1 MSMRLYVGCALACA
15 SAGLSAEPAPSW
27 VQAAQQALHDQ
38 LQATYPDVVSWT
50 LTPMLSD
57 RQAAAAEAI
66 ADVRVEPVR
75 LGKRSALQVSWL
87 EGERRVR
94 QALWFAVTGE
104 QPALL
109 MGVDVRRNEL
119 IPVELVRSD
128 ERAPWQ
134 PTCEVVSQS
143 TSLQGM
149 RARKALRAGDALC
162 ADDVE
167 PKPPVS
173 RGEPVV
179 VHSTAGLVTVVSKG
193 IAEQDGA
200 IGDRLRVKNP
210 SSGELY
216 LAVVTA
222 EGEVVVRQ

>member
-109 MGVDVRRNEL
+109 MGVDVRRNSS
-119 IPVELVRSD
+119 PSNWCDRTNARRGNRPAKSCRSRPRCKEC
-128 ERAPWQ
+128 ERAKHCGPAMHFA
-134 PTCEVVSQS
+134 PT
-143 TSLQGM
+143 M
-149 RARKALRAGDALC
+149 
-162 ADDVE
+162 
-167 PKPPVS
+167 
-173 RGEPVV
+173 
-179 VHSTAGLVTVVSKG
+179 
-193 IAEQDGA
+193 
-200 IGDRLRVKNP
+200 
-210 SSGELY
+210 
-216 LAVVTA
+216 
-222 EGEVVVRQ
+222 